1 VFRRLSTASRA
12 GGVREFNY
20 RKCGGPAAA
29 VVVGP
34 LLPGRGR
41 DQIVALPLV
50 NAVFANEVRKLRQK
64 LPKPVIFL
72 DERVGFVAAFVAAMG
87 GLIPAECVLE

>member
-1 VFRRLSTASRA
+1 VFCRLSTAYRA
-12 GGVREFNY
+12 GGVREFNH
-20 RKCGGPAAA
+20 RKSGGPAAA
-29 VVVGP
+29 VVEP
-34 LLPGRGR
+34 LFAGRGR

-72 DERVGFVAAFVAAMG
+72 DERVGFVAAFVAAKG